1 MFEHFDKKQPE
12 DEQPMDFFRGLFDAG
27 KHVVKSWQLASRE
40 DAYQMQG
47 FAMKS
52 DEAMEEAYA
61 DVI

>member
-1 MFEHFDKKQPE
+1 MFEHFDKQQP
-12 DEQPMDFFRGLFDAG
+12 DQPMTFFEGLLDAS
-27 KHVVKSWQLASRE
+27 KHVVRSWQLASRE

-61 DVI
+61 DIK